1 MLYFLIKMENVL
13 QICPVLT
20 ENESWFRLLH
30 ESRILVEGSSI
41 PDVLRQ
47 FHELP
52 VIISDGVYS
61 SNSNHICTDF
71 I

>member
-1 MLYFLIKMENVL
+1 MLYFLIKMENEL

-52 VIISDGVYS
+52 MIISDGIS
-61 SNSNHICTDF
+61 ASHFKHMSTDL